1 MGETKQPTESLSE
14 GIFNAMQLRC
24 VRTAGVTGVSVSGD
38 WRVSFMSVENCVT
51 DRGVNAL

>member
-1 MGETKQPTESLSE
+1 MGETKQPTESVSE
-14 GIFNAMQLRC
+14 GIFNEMCL
-24 VRTAGVTGVSVSGD
+24 RTAGVTGVSVSGD